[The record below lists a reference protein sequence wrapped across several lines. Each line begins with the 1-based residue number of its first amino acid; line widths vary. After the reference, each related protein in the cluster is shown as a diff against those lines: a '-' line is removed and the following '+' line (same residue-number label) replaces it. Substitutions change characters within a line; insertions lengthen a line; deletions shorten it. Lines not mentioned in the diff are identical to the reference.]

1 MQAIS
6 LERSSFAQTAVVS
19 LVTFAALAL
28 LGLVLAYW
36 TWAWLAPRPEPRAQ
50 AAVQTDGRGVGST
63 AGPTQAAYG
72 LFGSARR
79 DGAAPTASAVRLLAV
94 VAAAGGRSGNR
105 SGYAVLRLDAKQ
117 VIAVREGGEIEPGVR
132 LAEVH
137 ADHVVLERSGV
148 RETLAWPERN
158 APAGTAAPATN
169 K

>member
-1 MQAIS
+1 MQATS
-6 LERSSFAQTAVVS
+6 LDRSGFAPTAVVS

-50 AAVQTDGRGVGST
+50 AAAQADGRAVG
-63 AGPTQAAYG
+63 ATQAASG
-72 LFGSARR
+72 LFGGARR
-79 DGAAPTASAVRLLAV
+79 DNGGDRNGAAPTAIAVRLLGV
-94 VAAAGGRSGNR
+94 VAASGSR
-105 SGYAVLRLDAKQ
+105 LGYAVLRLDAKTT
-117 VIAVREGGEIEPGVR
+117 VAVPQGADVEPGLR

-137 ADHVVLERSGV
+137 VDHIVLERNGA

-158 APAGTAAPATN
+158 G